1 MSISDFDM
9 SLKSKCHV
17 FEHLKEHDSTQ
28 SARVN
33 GWEMSRIHAAFE
45 SSRRLGDTCREQLWQ
60 HSKEHVLKQR
70 PFAAEDSMK
79 LGDTCREEQLRE
91 PSKEPPF
98 WSNAIC
104 RRRVSNWETYIIEK
118 NSCATLQITCFFEA
132 TAICRRKWYETGRHA
147 NSWGNYRKKSVR
159 SNNYLPQK
167 MVWEWETLEKNSC
180 GNPPKNLVL
189 ATAICSGRWYQ
200 SGRHR

>member
-60 HSKEHVLKQR
+60 HSKEPFLKQR

-79 LGDTCREEQLRE
+79 LGDTWREEQLRE

-98 WSNAIC
+98 WSNAFC
-104 RRRVSNWETYIIEK
+104 RRRVSNWETSIEK

-147 NSWGNYRKKSVR
+147 NSWGKYRKKKVF
-159 SNNYLPQK
+159 
-167 MVWEWETLEKNSC
+167 E
-180 GNPPKNLVL
+180 
-189 ATAICSGRWYQ
+189 ATTICRKRWYE
-200 SGRHR
+200 SGRH